1 MIVSG
6 DSSSL
11 EFARFGRP
19 NLTERDAHFHPKL
32 AHVAHDLENA
42 FKFFRAV
49 AHAPPR
55 RAHAESGRALSAGPF
70 CCDSDRLDRQQL
82 LALDAGGIVRR
93 LRAIG
98 AIFATPAGL
107 DAEQTATLHRL
118 AGPML
123 EMHSPAL

>member
-6 DSSSL
+6 DSSTL
-11 EFARFGRP
+11 EFVRFGRT
-19 NLTERDAHFHPKL
+19 NLTQRDAHFHPKL

-55 RAHAESGRALSAGPF
+55 CSHAEPGRALCAGPF
-70 CCDSDRLDRQQL
+70 CCGSYRLDRQQL

-93 LRAIG
+93 LRTIG
-98 AIFATPAGL
+98 AIFAAATDIDSA
-107 DAEQTATLHRL
+107 QTTTLHRL
-118 AGPML
+118 ASPML
-123 EMHSPAL
+123 EMHRA